1 MSNVQK
7 TPAKS
12 RTNWRDIVALDLRS
26 LALFRIFA
34 GLIILADL
42 LFRLPTLLELY
53 TEQGFMTRSFSAD
66 YFSFL
71 IGEDQQ
77 FVWSFYWLGGQ
88 AWWYYTLFALAAVLA
103 CMLTLGYRTRIATI
117 GSWALLVSLHTANPF
132 VITSGDMIFR
142 LSLFWSIFLPLGQ
155 VWSLDACRRNRNASE
170 QDSDDSAPAGRTL
183 SSVAS
188 ACFIVQFMFMYFF
201 SGIAK
206 CNNDWFSGEAMH
218 YVLRLNIYVTP
229 FGIALLKYPLLIKLV
244 AYSTLFAEVILIWC
258 LLIPWKNAMWRG
270 IVMLTFISFHI
281 GIMLTLD
288 IGLFSFICI
297 AIWSALL
304 PSQFWSMFPSRLNAD
319 SVRRYVARGNN
330 WVVNLF
336 CVVAILFVT
345 LANLASVA
353 RPGFQK
359 LLPKKYTP
367 YGYLLGLDQRFHM
380 FGQPPRHSPWFVYEA
395 TLANGKTVNPFQRP
409 LAEPTSDTSELH
421 QLPVNYRTNLP
432 TFHWR
437 KVHRNM
443 VNQNLA
449 RFRER
454 LAEYAAQKWNA
465 EHADDSDLQIVHL
478 KLFCYL
484 QSTDRKMAE
493 SFGHSSVWATWGEA
507 APEVIE
513 AKVDNLFDQL
523 LEDDNPDGLPF

>member
-1 MSNVQK
+1 MSVDQQ
-7 TPAKS
+7 TPAKNRS
-12 RTNWRDIVALDLRS
+12 NWREICALDVRA

-42 LFRLPTLLELY
+42 LFRLPTLLELF
-53 TEQGFMTRSFSAD
+53 TEQGYMTRSLSAD
-66 YFSFL
+66 YFSFIL
-71 IGEDQQ
+71 GEYQQ
-77 FVWSFYWLGGQ
+77 FAWSFYWLCGQ
-88 AWWYYTLFALAAVLA
+88 AWWHYTLFGLAAVFA
-103 CMLTLGYRTRIATI
+103 CMLTLGYQTRIATI

-132 VITSGDMIFR
+132 VITGGDMIFR

-155 VWSLDACRRNRNASE
+155 AWSLDARRKKRANLAQE
-170 QDSDDSAPAGRTL
+170 PDDSVPTGRAL

-188 ACFIVQFMFMYFF
+188 ACFIAQFMFMYFF

-206 CNNDWFSGEAMH
+206 CNSDWFSGEAMH

-229 FGIALLKYPLLIKLV
+229 FGIAMLKYPMLLKLV
-244 AYSTLFAEVILIWC
+244 AYATLFAEVVLIWC

-297 AIWSALL
+297 AIWCALL
-304 PSQFWSMFPSRLNAD
+304 PSRFWNMFPSRLNAD
-319 SVRRYVARGNN
+319 SVRRYVPRGNN
-330 WVVNLF
+330 WAVNLF
-336 CVVAILFVT
+336 CVVTILFVT
-345 LANLASVA
+345 LTNLSNVPYA
-353 RPGFQK
+353 GFQK
-359 LLPKKYTP
+359 LLPRKYAP
-367 YGYLLGLDQRFHM
+367 YGYLLGLDQLFHM
-380 FGQPPRHSPWFVYEA
+380 FGQPPRYSPWFVYEA

-409 LAEPTSDTSELH
+409 LADPTSVTSELH

-437 KVHRNM
+437 KVHRSL
-443 VNQNLA
+443 VNQNMEY
-449 RFRER
+449 FRKR

-465 EHADDSDLQIVHL
+465 EHAGNSDLQIVHL

-484 QSTDRKMAE
+484 QSTDRNMAD

-513 AKVDNLFDQL
+513 AKVENLLDQL